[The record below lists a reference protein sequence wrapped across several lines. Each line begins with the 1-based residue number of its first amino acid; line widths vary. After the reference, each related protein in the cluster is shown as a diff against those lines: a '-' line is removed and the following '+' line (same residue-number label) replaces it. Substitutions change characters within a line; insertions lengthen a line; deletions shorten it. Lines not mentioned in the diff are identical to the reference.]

1 MINRKKVLPIP
12 LERITSKE
20 NHNVTLPTLSFP
32 SSPNQMNDIVS
43 ALKNFTEKFTN
54 IFQPSNEASN
64 PRHTSKIE

>member
-32 SSPNQMNDIVS
+32 SNQTNEVLQ
-43 ALKNFTEKFTN
+43 ALKNFTEKFSN
-54 IFQPSNEASN
+54 IFQPINESNI
-64 PRHTSKIE
+64 PRHASKIE